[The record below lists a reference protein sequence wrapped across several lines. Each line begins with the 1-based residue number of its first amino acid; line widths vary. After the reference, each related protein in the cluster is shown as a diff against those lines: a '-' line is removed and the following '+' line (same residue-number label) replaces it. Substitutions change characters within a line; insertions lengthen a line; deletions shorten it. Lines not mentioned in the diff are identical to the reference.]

1 MKRHT
6 NYGYEIILNSTSD
19 ELSALVALQHHE
31 REDGSGYPCGLT
43 EEKIHPYAKIA
54 AVADVYT
61 AMISN
66 RVYQSKQELFTVLK
80 ELNDLSF
87 GKLSPEPTQA
97 LINHMLP
104 NFIGKKVLLSSGE
117 VGAIIMT
124 NPSDFFRPLIRT
136 ESRFIDLSKERAL
149 MIVEIYM

>member
-1 MKRHT
+1 
-6 NYGYEIILNSTSD
+6 
-19 ELSALVALQHHE
+19 
-31 REDGSGYPCGLT
+31 
-43 EEKIHPYAKIA
+43 
-54 AVADVYT
+54 
-61 AMISN
+61 MISN

-80 ELNDLSF
+80 ELYAQSF

-104 NFIGKKVLLSSGE
+104 NFIGKKVLLNSGE

-136 ESRFIDLSKERAL
+136 ESRFIDLAKEREL
-149 MIVEIYM
+149 TITEVYM